1 MLGSLRTRIFVI
13 LVAPVLLA
21 TTLAAVASFDF
32 LQRSFS
38 SLLQQRMTV
47 LADDIGSLAEE
58 NDTLG
63 QSLASFT
70 PLQRRL
76 EVEKS
81 RNPDVAAIAVLNGGG
96 AVVFDTD
103 RPVIGSHAPE
113 DWLPG
118 TGLGTQVWSQSAADG
133 LIIAS
138 PIINSFGRPIGAV
151 VVRVSN
157 ALVGF
162 RKAEAFRMVGLAGVG
177 FLLLAA
183 VAAFL
188 AAGPLARMIRAGMA
202 DAVREID
209 QAGRRAAG
217 AADDGTAMPGTGLLA
232 RLLPLLHPL
241 EEAERTLRQID
252 EGA

>member
-1 MLGSLRTRIFVI
+1 MLGSLRARIFVI
-13 LVAPVLLA
+13 LVAPALLA

-38 SLLQQRMTV
+38 TLLQERMAV
-47 LADDIGSLAEE
+47 LADDVASLAEE

-63 QSLASFT
+63 QTLASFT
-70 PLQRRL
+70 PLQHRL
-76 EVEKS
+76 EAEKS
-81 RNPDVAAIAVLNGGG
+81 RNPELAAIAVLNGLG

-103 RPVIGSHAPE
+103 RPGIGSRAP
-113 DWLPG
+113 DGWLPG
-118 TGLGTQVWSQSAADG
+118 RDLGTQRWSRSADDG
-133 LIIAS
+133 LIIGS

-162 RKAEAFRMVGLAGVG
+162 RKAEAFRTVGLAGIG

-183 VAAFL
+183 GAALL
-188 AAGPLARMIRAGMA
+188 AAGPLARMLRAGLA
-202 DAVREID
+202 GAVQEID
-209 QAGRRAAG
+209 QAGRLAG
-217 AADDGTAMPGTGLLA
+217 GSADDRPTAPGTGLLA
-232 RLLPLLHPL
+232 RLGTLLRPL
-241 EEAERTLRQID
+241 EDAEQALRQID